1 MNNFFYQISFDL
13 KDFFWQLSDG
23 RVWSTA
29 AAAFVEPAAADTWLM
44 EHDLKTIPQ
53 SPTDPEDNPDNTKHG
68 EPGLIY
74 ALRFYGL
81 PLGELTPPEEAYE
94 AERALVDKKYT
105 SPWDGQKGGLL
116 TSLQMTM
123 LSAQAQG
130 LPLEPL
136 QAEYDKT
143 LTAMAAEYDA
153 IDEKYGV

>member
-1 MNNFFYQISFDL
+1 MQPINISN
-13 KDFFWQLSDG
+13 FFWQLEDG

-29 AAAFVEPAAADTWLM
+29 AAAFVEPSAADAWLT
-44 EHDLKTIPQ
+44 EHGLKAIPQ

-68 EPGLIY
+68 EAGLLY
-74 ALRFYGL
+74 ALRFYGM

-105 SPWDGQKGGLL
+105 APWDGQKGGLL